1 MLLYYKKDN
10 FLFFWCIIFML
21 ICLSQYKKAYS
32 MTKLGINAKVS
43 ISTTLMVLV
52 SFSILAWFVYFN
64 AQKTITLIEYET
76 QEKQV
81 TQLENLID
89 VYIDE
94 KKRLINKLA
103 KEALAS
109 GLNESQMTQNLR
121 LIQESGDFNLAY
133 IGLESSGRMLR
144 GNGKH
149 QYPQDGYDPRTRDW
163 YQIPK
168 NSLKDEVLSEPWIQ
182 NSYKIP
188 VFGFASPLIENGKFI
203 GVASSDIALKS
214 LNAYI
219 HAQDK
224 NANEQEIIII
234 DKNGNYVSH
243 NDESK
248 ILQSDEF
255 AKAIKSNFSAN
266 TPTFKLDSNIAT
278 CRLESKTQWLLCS
291 IIPESRIADKLSKN
305 NKPIFIML
313 GIFAFVL
320 VVALYVILAY
330 LLKPIRRI
338 KKSLLEFFDFLN
350 HKQKSVNPLKL
361 RSGDEFQE
369 MAEAINENV
378 ETIQQ
383 NLLKDTKSLEDFF
396 QAVESIKQGH
406 LHLQIQTNANNP
418 QLTQLGVLFNEM
430 LTSLDENVSRV
441 LVILKRYA
449 DNDFQKQESGSAQNL
464 QGELQV
470 MNEGVGHLGE
480 EIRKMLF
487 TSLDFAKSLNLK
499 AKELED
505 SVMAMSESTQK
516 QSKSLEETANAVRE
530 ITESM
535 QGVDSKAQEVVQQG
549 DDIKKILGFIA
560 EIADQTNLL
569 ALNAAIEAARAG
581 EHGRGFAVV
590 ADEVRNLAE
599 RTQKSLGEIGAS
611 VNLLV
616 QSINDMGESIKVQME
631 SIEHINESIVAL
643 EEITNHNTQTAHK
656 TQEISLGVEHIA
668 QDILQDANMKK
679 F

>member
-1 MLLYYKKDN
+1 MGGVR
-10 FLFFWCIIFML
+10 
-21 ICLSQYKKAYS
+21 
-32 MTKLGINAKVS
+32 LGINAKVS

-121 LIQESGDFNLAY
+121 LIQESGDFNLTY
-133 IGLESSGRMLR
+133 IGIESSGRMLR
-144 GNGKH
+144 GNGNH
-149 QYPQDGYDPRTRDW
+149 QYPQDGYDPRTRSW

-182 NSYKIP
+182 ASYKIP
-188 VFGFASPLIENGKFI
+188 VFGFASPLVENGRFI
-203 GVASSDIALKS
+203 GVASADIALKS

-219 HAQDK
+219 HAQDQ
-224 NANEQEIIII
+224 NTSEQEIIVI

-248 ILQSDEF
+248 ILQSDEL
-255 AKAIKSNFSAN
+255 AQAIKSSFNAD

-278 CRLESKTQWLLCS
+278 CKVESQTQWLLCS
-291 IIPESRIADKLSKN
+291 IIPESRIADKLSQN

-378 ETIQQ
+378 ETIQH
-383 NLLKDTKSLEDFF
+383 NLLKDTKSLQDFF

-449 DNDFQKQESGSAQNL
+449 ENDFQKQENTQAQNL
-464 QGELQV
+464 QGELQA

-535 QGVDSKAQEVVQQG
+535 QGVDSKAQEVIQQG

-631 SIEHINESIVAL
+631 GIEHINESIAQL
-643 EEITNHNTQTAHK
+643 EEITSHNTHTAQK

>member
-1 MLLYYKKDN
+1 MAKLR
-10 FLFFWCIIFML
+10 
-21 ICLSQYKKAYS
+21 
-32 MTKLGINAKVS
+32 LGINAKVS

-109 GLNESQMTQNLR
+109 SLNESQMTQNLR
-121 LIQESGDFNLAY
+121 LIQESGDFNLTY
-133 IGLESSGRMLR
+133 IGIESSGRMLR

-149 QYPQDGYDPRTRDW
+149 QYPQDGYDPRTRSW

-188 VFGFASPLIENGKFI
+188 VFGFASPLIENGRFI

-219 HAQDK
+219 HAQDE
-224 NANEQEIIII
+224 NTSEQEIIII

-248 ILQSDEF
+248 ILQSDDF
-255 AKAIKSNFSAN
+255 SKAIKSSFSAD

-278 CRLESKTQWLLCS
+278 CKVESQTQWLLCS
-291 IIPESRIADKLSKN
+291 IIPESRIADKLSQN

-383 NLLKDTKSLEDFF
+383 NLLKDTKSLQEFF

-464 QGELQV
+464 QGELQA

-631 SIEHINESIVAL
+631 SIEHINESIVEL

>member
-1 MLLYYKKDN
+1 MAKLR
-10 FLFFWCIIFML
+10 
-21 ICLSQYKKAYS
+21 
-32 MTKLGINAKVS
+32 LGINAKVS

-64 AQKTITLIEYET
+64 AQKTIMLIEYET

-121 LIQESGDFNLAY
+121 LIQESGDFNLTY
-133 IGLESSGRMLR
+133 IGIESSGRMLR

-149 QYPQDGYDPRTRDW
+149 QYPQDGYDPRTRSW

-182 NSYKIP
+182 ASYKIP

-219 HAQDK
+219 HAQDE
-224 NANEQEIIII
+224 NTSEQEIIII

-248 ILQSDEF
+248 ILQSDDF
-255 AKAIKSNFSAN
+255 SKAIKSSFNAD
-266 TPTFKLDSNIAT
+266 TPTFKLDSTIAT
-278 CRLESKTQWLLCS
+278 CKVESQTQWLLCS
-291 IIPESRIADKLSKN
+291 IIPESRIADKLSQN

-313 GIFAFVL
+313 AIFALIL

-350 HKQKSVNPLKL
+350 HKQKSVSPLKL

-378 ETIQQ
+378 ETIQH
-383 NLLKDTKSLEDFF
+383 NLLKDTKSLQEFF

-631 SIEHINESIVAL
+631 SIEHINESIVEL

>member
-1 MLLYYKKDN
+1 
-10 FLFFWCIIFML
+10 
-21 ICLSQYKKAYS
+21 

-121 LIQESGDFNLAY
+121 LIQESGDFNLTY
-133 IGLESSGRMLR
+133 IGIESSGRMLR

-149 QYPQDGYDPRTRDW
+149 QYPQDGYDPRTRSW

-188 VFGFASPLIENGKFI
+188 VFGFASPLIENGRFI

-219 HAQDK
+219 HAQDE
-224 NANEQEIIII
+224 NTSEQEIIII

-248 ILQSDEF
+248 ILQSDDF
-255 AKAIKSNFSAN
+255 SKAIKSSFSAD

-278 CRLESKTQWLLCS
+278 CKLESQTQWLLCS
-291 IIPESRIADKLSKN
+291 IIPESRIADKLSQN

-313 GIFAFVL
+313 GIFAFIL

-383 NLLKDTKSLEDFF
+383 NLLKDTKSLQEFF

-449 DNDFQKQESGSAQNL
+449 DNDFQKQESGTTQNL
-464 QGELQV
+464 QGELQA

-631 SIEHINESIVAL
+631 SIEHINESIVEL

>member
-1 MLLYYKKDN
+1 MAKLR
-10 FLFFWCIIFML
+10 
-21 ICLSQYKKAYS
+21 
-32 MTKLGINAKVS
+32 LGINAKVS

-64 AQKTITLIEYET
+64 AQKTIMFIEYET

-121 LIQESGDFNLAY
+121 LIQESGDFNLTY
-133 IGLESSGRMLR
+133 IGIESSGRMLR

-149 QYPQDGYDPRTRDW
+149 QYPQDGYDPRTRSW

-182 NSYKIP
+182 ASYKIP

-219 HAQDK
+219 HAQDE
-224 NANEQEIIII
+224 NTSEQEIIII

-248 ILQSDEF
+248 ILQSDDF
-255 AKAIKSNFSAN
+255 SKAIKSSFNAD
-266 TPTFKLDSNIAT
+266 TPTFKLDSTIAT
-278 CRLESKTQWLLCS
+278 CKVESQTQWLLCS
-291 IIPESRIADKLSKN
+291 IIPESRIADKLSQN

-313 GIFAFVL
+313 AIFALIL

-350 HKQKSVNPLKL
+350 HKQKSVSPLKL

-378 ETIQQ
+378 ETIQH
-383 NLLKDTKSLEDFF
+383 NLLKDTKSLQEFF

-631 SIEHINESIVAL
+631 SIEHINESIVEL

>member
-1 MLLYYKKDN
+1 
-10 FLFFWCIIFML
+10 ML
-21 ICLSQYKKAYS
+21 IVYNMPHL
-32 MTKLGINAKVS
+32 TKGIGMATHQPRLGINAKVS

-94 KKRLINKLA
+94 KKRLIQKLA

-121 LIQESGDFNLAY
+121 LIQESGDFNLTY
-133 IGLESSGRMLR
+133 IGIESSGRMLR

-149 QYPQDGYDPRTRDW
+149 QYPQDGYDPRTRSW

-182 NSYKIP
+182 ASYKIP
-188 VFGFASPLIENGKFI
+188 VFGFASPLVENGKFI

-219 HAQDK
+219 HAQDE
-224 NANEQEIIII
+224 NTSEQEIIVI

-248 ILQSDEF
+248 ILQSDDF
-255 AKAIKSNFSAN
+255 SKAIKSSFNAD

-278 CRLESKTQWLLCS
+278 CKLESQTQWLLCS
-291 IIPESRIADKLSKN
+291 IIPESRIADKLSQN

-313 GIFAFVL
+313 GIFAFIL

-378 ETIQQ
+378 ETIQH
-383 NLLKDTKSLEDFF
+383 NLLKDTKSLQEFS

-449 DNDFQKQESGSAQNL
+449 DNDFQKQESRSAQNL
-464 QGELQV
+464 QGELQA

-616 QSINDMGESIKVQME
+616 QSINDMGESIKVQMG
-631 SIEHINESIVAL
+631 SIEHINESIVEL
-643 EEITNHNTQTAHK
+643 EETTSHNTQTAHK

-668 QDILQDANMKK
+668 QDILQDANRKK

>member
-1 MLLYYKKDN
+1 MGGVR
-10 FLFFWCIIFML
+10 
-21 ICLSQYKKAYS
+21 
-32 MTKLGINAKVS
+32 LGINAKVS

-76 QEKQV
+76 QERQV

-109 GLNESQMTQNLR
+109 SLNESQMTQNLR
-121 LIQESGDFNLAY
+121 LIQESGDFNLTY

-149 QYPQDGYDPRTRDW
+149 QYPQDGYDPRTRSW

-182 NSYKIP
+182 ASYKIP
-188 VFGFASPLIENGKFI
+188 VFGFASPLVENGRFI
-203 GVASSDIALKS
+203 GVASADIALKS

-243 NDESK
+243 SDESK
-248 ILQSDEF
+248 ILQSDEL
-255 AKAIKSNFSAN
+255 AKAIKSSFNPS
-266 TPTFKLDSNIAT
+266 TPTFKLDSTIAT
-278 CRLESKTQWLLCS
+278 CKVESQTQWLLCS
-291 IIPESRIADKLSKN
+291 IVPESRIADKLSQN

-313 GIFAFVL
+313 GIFALIL

-378 ETIQQ
+378 ETIQR

-441 LVILKRYA
+441 LAILNRYA
-449 DNDFQKQESGSAQNL
+449 DNDFQKQEGGSAQNL
-464 QGELQV
+464 QGELQA

-516 QSKSLEETANAVRE
+516 QSKSLEETANAVRD

-535 QGVDSKAQEVVQQG
+535 QGIDSKAQEVVQQG

-590 ADEVRNLAE
+590 ADEVRSLAE

-631 SIEHINESIVAL
+631 GIEHINESIVAL

-668 QDILQDANMKK
+668 QDILQDANKKK

>member
-1 MLLYYKKDN
+1 
-10 FLFFWCIIFML
+10 
-21 ICLSQYKKAYS
+21 
-32 MTKLGINAKVS
+32 MT
-43 ISTTLMVLV
+43 
-52 SFSILAWFVYFN
+52 
-64 AQKTITLIEYET
+64 
-76 QEKQV
+76 
-81 TQLENLID
+81 
-89 VYIDE
+89 
-94 KKRLINKLA
+94 
-103 KEALAS
+103 
-109 GLNESQMTQNLR
+109 
-121 LIQESGDFNLAY
+121 
-133 IGLESSGRMLR
+133 
-144 GNGKH
+144 
-149 QYPQDGYDPRTRDW
+149 PRTRSW

-182 NSYKIP
+182 ASYKIP
-188 VFGFASPLIENGKFI
+188 VFGFASPLVENGRFI

-219 HAQDK
+219 HAQDE
-224 NANEQEIIII
+224 NTSEQEIIII

-248 ILQSDEF
+248 ILQSDDF
-255 AKAIKSNFSAN
+255 SKAIKSAFSAD

-278 CRLESKTQWLLCS
+278 CKVESQTQWLLCS
-291 IIPESRIADKLSKN
+291 IIPESRIADKLSQN

-313 GIFAFVL
+313 AIFALIL

-369 MAEAINENV
+369 MADAINENV
-378 ETIQQ
+378 ETIQH
-383 NLLKDTKSLEDFF
+383 NLLKDTKSLQEFF
-396 QAVESIKQGH
+396 RAVENIKQGH

-441 LVILKRYA
+441 LEILKRYA
-449 DNDFQKQESGSAQNL
+449 DNDFQKQESGTTQNL
-464 QGELQV
+464 QGELQA

-631 SIEHINESIVAL
+631 SIEHINESIVEL

>member
-1 MLLYYKKDN
+1 
-10 FLFFWCIIFML
+10 ML
-21 ICLSQYKKAYS
+21 IVYNMPHL
-32 MTKLGINAKVS
+32 TKGIGMATHQPRLGINAKVS

-121 LIQESGDFNLAY
+121 LIQESGDFNLTY
-133 IGLESSGRMLR
+133 IGIESSGRMLR
-144 GNGKH
+144 GNGNH
-149 QYPQDGYDPRTRDW
+149 QYPQDGYDPRTRSW

-182 NSYKIP
+182 ASYKIP
-188 VFGFASPLIENGKFI
+188 VFGFASPLVENGRFI
-203 GVASSDIALKS
+203 GVASADIALKS

-219 HAQDK
+219 HAQDQ
-224 NANEQEIIII
+224 NTSEQEIIVI

-248 ILQSDEF
+248 ILQSDEL
-255 AKAIKSNFSAN
+255 AQAIKSSFNAD

-278 CRLESKTQWLLCS
+278 CKVESQTQWLLCS
-291 IIPESRIADKLSKN
+291 IIPESRIADKLSQN

-378 ETIQQ
+378 ETIQH
-383 NLLKDTKSLEDFF
+383 NLLKDTKSLQDFF

-449 DNDFQKQESGSAQNL
+449 ENDFQKQENTQAQNL
-464 QGELQV
+464 QGELQA

-535 QGVDSKAQEVVQQG
+535 QGVDSKAQEVIQQG

-631 SIEHINESIVAL
+631 GIEHINESIAQL
-643 EEITNHNTQTAHK
+643 EEITSHNTHTAQK

>member
-1 MLLYYKKDN
+1 MAKLR
-10 FLFFWCIIFML
+10 
-21 ICLSQYKKAYS
+21 
-32 MTKLGINAKVS
+32 LGINAKVS

-76 QEKQV
+76 QERQV

-121 LIQESGDFNLAY
+121 LIQESGDFNLTY
-133 IGLESSGRMLR
+133 IGIESSGRMLR

-149 QYPQDGYDPRTRDW
+149 QYPQDGYDPRTRSW

-219 HAQDK
+219 HAQDE
-224 NANEQEIIII
+224 NTSEQEIIII

-248 ILQSDEF
+248 ILQSDEL
-255 AKAIKSNFSAN
+255 AQAIKSSFNAD

-278 CRLESKTQWLLCS
+278 CRVESQTQWLLCS
-291 IIPESRIADKLSKN
+291 IIPESRIADKLSQN

-313 GIFAFVL
+313 GIFAFIL

-378 ETIQQ
+378 ETIQH
-383 NLLKDTKSLEDFF
+383 NLLKDTKSLQEFF

-464 QGELQV
+464 QGELQA

-616 QSINDMGESIKVQME
+616 QSINDMGEAIKVQMGG
-631 SIEHINESIVAL
+631 IEHINESIVEL
-643 EEITNHNTQTAHK
+643 EEITSHNTQTAHK

-668 QDILQDANMKK
+668 QDILQDANKKK

>member
-1 MLLYYKKDN
+1 
-10 FLFFWCIIFML
+10 
-21 ICLSQYKKAYS
+21 

-121 LIQESGDFNLAY
+121 LIQESGDFNLTY
-133 IGLESSGRMLR
+133 IGIESSGRMLR

-149 QYPQDGYDPRTRDW
+149 QYPQDGYDPRTRSW

-219 HAQDK
+219 HAQDE
-224 NANEQEIIII
+224 NTSEQEIIVI

-243 NDESK
+243 SDESK
-248 ILQSDEF
+248 ILQSDDF
-255 AKAIKSNFSAN
+255 SKAIKSSFNAD

-278 CRLESKTQWLLCS
+278 CKVESQTQWLLCS
-291 IIPESRIADKLSKN
+291 IIPESRIADKLSQN

-313 GIFAFVL
+313 GIFAFIL

-430 LTSLDENVSRV
+430 LTSLNENVSRV

-464 QGELQV
+464 QGELQA

-631 SIEHINESIVAL
+631 GIEHINESIVAL
-643 EEITNHNTQTAHK
+643 EEITSHNTHTAHK

>member
-1 MLLYYKKDN
+1 M
-10 FLFFWCIIFML
+10 IR
-21 ICLSQYKKAYS
+21 QYW
-32 MTKLGINAKVS
+32 
-43 ISTTLMVLV
+43 
-52 SFSILAWFVYFN
+52 SIL
-64 AQKTITLIEYET
+64 
-76 QEKQV
+76 
-81 TQLENLID
+81 
-89 VYIDE
+89 
-94 KKRLINKLA
+94 
-103 KEALAS
+103 
-109 GLNESQMTQNLR
+109 
-121 LIQESGDFNLAY
+121 
-133 IGLESSGRMLR
+133 
-144 GNGKH
+144 
-149 QYPQDGYDPRTRDW
+149 
-163 YQIPK
+163 
-168 NSLKDEVLSEPWIQ
+168 
-182 NSYKIP
+182 YKIP
-188 VFGFASPLIENGKFI
+188 VFGFASPLIENGRFI

-219 HAQDK
+219 HAQDE
-224 NANEQEIIII
+224 NTSEQEIIVI

-248 ILQSDEF
+248 ILQSDEL
-255 AKAIKSNFSAN
+255 AQAIKSSFNAD
-266 TPTFKLDSNIAT
+266 TPTFKLDSTIAT

-291 IIPESRIADKLSKN
+291 IIPESRIADKLSQN

-378 ETIQQ
+378 ETIQH
-383 NLLKDTKSLEDFF
+383 NLLKDTKSLQEFF
-396 QAVESIKQGH
+396 QAVENIKQGH

-430 LTSLDENVSRV
+430 LTSLDGNVSRV

-449 DNDFQKQESGSAQNL
+449 DNDFQKQESRSAQNL
-464 QGELQV
+464 QGELQA

-616 QSINDMGESIKVQME
+616 QSINDMGESIKVQMG
-631 SIEHINESIVAL
+631 SIEHINESIVEL

>member
-1 MLLYYKKDN
+1 MAKLR
-10 FLFFWCIIFML
+10 
-21 ICLSQYKKAYS
+21 
-32 MTKLGINAKVS
+32 LGINAKVS

-109 GLNESQMTQNLR
+109 SLNESQMTQNLR
-121 LIQESGDFNLAY
+121 LIQESGDFNLTY
-133 IGLESSGRMLR
+133 IGIESSGRMLR

-149 QYPQDGYDPRTRDW
+149 QYPQDGYDPRTRSW

-188 VFGFASPLIENGKFI
+188 VFGFASPLIENGRFI

-219 HAQDK
+219 HAQDE
-224 NANEQEIIII
+224 NTSEQEIIII

-248 ILQSDEF
+248 ILQSDDF
-255 AKAIKSNFSAN
+255 SKAIKSSFSAD

-278 CRLESKTQWLLCS
+278 CKLESQTQWLLCS
-291 IIPESRIADKLSKN
+291 IIPESRIADKLSQN

-313 GIFAFVL
+313 GIFAFIL

-383 NLLKDTKSLEDFF
+383 NLLKDTKSLQEFF

-449 DNDFQKQESGSAQNL
+449 DNDFQKQESGTTQNL
-464 QGELQV
+464 QGELQA

-631 SIEHINESIVAL
+631 SIEHINESIVEL

>member
-1 MLLYYKKDN
+1 
-10 FLFFWCIIFML
+10 ML
-21 ICLSQYKKAYS
+21 IVYNMPHL
-32 MTKLGINAKVS
+32 TKGIGMATHQPRLGINAKVS

-94 KKRLINKLA
+94 KKRLIQKLA

-121 LIQESGDFNLAY
+121 LIQESGDFNLTY
-133 IGLESSGRMLR
+133 IGIESSGRMLR

-149 QYPQDGYDPRTRDW
+149 QYPQDGYDPRTRSW

-188 VFGFASPLIENGKFI
+188 VFGFASPLIENGRFI

-219 HAQDK
+219 HAQDE
-224 NANEQEIIII
+224 NTSEQEIIII

-243 NDESK
+243 NDENK
-248 ILQSDEF
+248 ILQSDDF
-255 AKAIKSNFSAN
+255 SKAIKSSFNAD

-278 CRLESKTQWLLCS
+278 CKVESQTQWLLCS
-291 IIPESRIADKLSKN
+291 IIPESRIADKLSQN

-313 GIFAFVL
+313 AIFALIL

-350 HKQKSVNPLKL
+350 HKQKSVSPLKL

-378 ETIQQ
+378 ETIQH
-383 NLLKDTKSLEDFF
+383 NLLKDTKSLQEFF

-464 QGELQV
+464 QGELQA

-616 QSINDMGESIKVQME
+616 QSINDMGESIKVQMG
-631 SIEHINESIVAL
+631 SIEHINESIVEL

-668 QDILQDANMKK
+668 QDILQDANRKK

>member
-1 MLLYYKKDN
+1 MAKLR
-10 FLFFWCIIFML
+10 
-21 ICLSQYKKAYS
+21 
-32 MTKLGINAKVS
+32 LGINAKVS

-109 GLNESQMTQNLR
+109 SLNESQMTQNLR
-121 LIQESGDFNLAY
+121 LIQESGDFNLTY
-133 IGLESSGRMLR
+133 IGIESSGRMLR

-149 QYPQDGYDPRTRDW
+149 QYPQDGYDPRTRSW

-188 VFGFASPLIENGKFI
+188 VFGFASPLIENGRFI
-203 GVASSDIALKS
+203 GVASRDIALKS

-219 HAQDK
+219 HAQDE
-224 NANEQEIIII
+224 NTSDQEIIII

-255 AKAIKSNFSAN
+255 AKAIKSSFNAD

-291 IIPESRIADKLSKN
+291 IIPESRIADKLSQN

-383 NLLKDTKSLEDFF
+383 NLLKDTKSLQEFF

-464 QGELQV
+464 QGELQA

-631 SIEHINESIVAL
+631 GIEHINESIVAL

>member
-1 MLLYYKKDN
+1 
-10 FLFFWCIIFML
+10 
-21 ICLSQYKKAYS
+21 
-32 MTKLGINAKVS
+32 
-43 ISTTLMVLV
+43 MVLV

-81 TQLENLID
+81 TQLENLIN

-94 KKRLINKLA
+94 KKRLIGKLA

-121 LIQESGDFNLAY
+121 LIQESGDFNLTY
-133 IGLESSGRMLR
+133 IGIKSSGRMLR

-149 QYPQDGYDPRTRDW
+149 QYPQDGYDPRTRSW

-168 NSLKDEVLSEPWIQ
+168 NSFKDEVLSEPWIQ

-188 VFGFASPLIENGKFI
+188 VFGFASPLIENGRFI

-219 HAQDK
+219 HAQDE
-224 NANEQEIIII
+224 NTSEQEIIVI

-248 ILQSDEF
+248 ILQSDDF
-255 AKAIKSNFSAN
+255 SKAIKSSFNAD

-278 CRLESKTQWLLCS
+278 CKVESQTQWLLCS
-291 IIPESRIADKLSKN
+291 IIPESRIADKLSQN

-313 GIFAFVL
+313 AIFALIL

-350 HKQKSVNPLKL
+350 HKQKSVNSLKL

-378 ETIQQ
+378 ETIQH
-383 NLLKDTKSLEDFF
+383 NLLKDTKSLQEFF

-430 LTSLDENVSRV
+430 LTSLNENVSRV
-441 LVILKRYA
+441 LEILNRYA
-449 DNDFQKQESGSAQNL
+449 ENDFQKQESGTTQNL
-464 QGELQV
+464 QGELQA

-616 QSINDMGESIKVQME
+616 QSINDMGEAIKVQME
-631 SIEHINESIVAL
+631 SIEHINESIVEL

-668 QDILQDANMKK
+668 QDILQDANKKK

>member
-1 MLLYYKKDN
+1 MATH
-10 FLFFWCIIFML
+10 
-21 ICLSQYKKAYS
+21 QPR
-32 MTKLGINAKVS
+32 LGINAKVS

-76 QEKQV
+76 QERQV
-81 TQLENLID
+81 SQLENLID

-121 LIQESGDFNLAY
+121 LIQESGDFNLTY
-133 IGLESSGRMLR
+133 IGIESSGRMLR

-149 QYPQDGYDPRTRDW
+149 QYPQDGYDPRSRSW

-188 VFGFASPLIENGKFI
+188 VFGFASPLIENGRFI
-203 GVASSDIALKS
+203 GVASADIALKS

-219 HAQDK
+219 HAQDE
-224 NANEQEIIII
+224 NTSGQEIIVI

-243 NDESK
+243 SDESK
-248 ILQSDEF
+248 ILQSDEL
-255 AKAIKSNFSAN
+255 AQVIKSSFNAD

-278 CRLESKTQWLLCS
+278 CKLESQTQWLLCS
-291 IIPESRIADKLSKN
+291 IIPESRIADKLNAN

-313 GIFAFVL
+313 GIFALIL

-338 KKSLLEFFDFLN
+338 KRSLLEFFDFLN

-369 MAEAINENV
+369 MADAINENV
-378 ETIQQ
+378 ETIQH

-441 LVILKRYA
+441 LAILNKYA

-464 QGELQV
+464 QGELQA

-505 SVMAMSESTQK
+505 SVMAMSESTGK

-535 QGVDSKAQEVVQQG
+535 QGIDSKAQEVIQQG

-631 SIEHINESIVAL
+631 GIEHINESIAQL
-643 EEITNHNTQTAHK
+643 EEITSHNTHTAQK

-668 QDILQDANMKK
+668 QDILQDANRKK

>member
-1 MLLYYKKDN
+1 MAKLR
-10 FLFFWCIIFML
+10 
-21 ICLSQYKKAYS
+21 
-32 MTKLGINAKVS
+32 LGINAKVS

-64 AQKTITLIEYET
+64 AQKTIMLIEYET

-121 LIQESGDFNLAY
+121 LIQESGDFNLTY
-133 IGLESSGRMLR
+133 IGIESSGRMLR

-149 QYPQDGYDPRTRDW
+149 QYPQDGYDPRTRSW

-188 VFGFASPLIENGKFI
+188 VFGFASPLIENGRFI

-219 HAQDK
+219 HAQDE
-224 NANEQEIIII
+224 NTSEQEIIII

-243 NDESK
+243 SDESK
-248 ILQSDEF
+248 ILQSDDF
-255 AKAIKSNFSAN
+255 SKAIKSSFNAD

-278 CRLESKTQWLLCS
+278 CKVESQTQWLLCS
-291 IIPESRIADKLSKN
+291 IIPESRIADKLSQN

-313 GIFAFVL
+313 GIFAFIL

-378 ETIQQ
+378 ETIQH
-383 NLLKDTKSLEDFF
+383 NLLKDTKSLQDFF

-449 DNDFQKQESGSAQNL
+449 DNDFQKQESGTTQNL
-464 QGELQV
+464 QGELQA

-535 QGVDSKAQEVVQQG
+535 QGVDSRAQEVVQQG

>member
-1 MLLYYKKDN
+1 MGGVR
-10 FLFFWCIIFML
+10 
-21 ICLSQYKKAYS
+21 
-32 MTKLGINAKVS
+32 LGINAKVS

-76 QEKQV
+76 QERQV

-121 LIQESGDFNLAY
+121 LIQESGDFNLTY

-149 QYPQDGYDPRTRDW
+149 QYPQDGYDPRTRSW

-168 NSLKDEVLSEPWIQ
+168 ASLKDEVLSEPWIQ
-182 NSYKIP
+182 ASYKIP

-203 GVASSDIALKS
+203 GVASADIALKS

-224 NANEQEIIII
+224 AEQKQQEIIII

-243 NDESK
+243 SDESK
-248 ILQSDEF
+248 ILQSDEL
-255 AKAIKSNFSAN
+255 AQAIKSSFNADTS
-266 TPTFKLDSNIAT
+266 TFKLDSTIAT
-278 CRLESKTQWLLCS
+278 CKLESQTQWLLCS
-291 IIPESRIADKLSKN
+291 IIPESRIADKLSQN
-305 NKPIFIML
+305 NKPIFVML
-313 GIFAFVL
+313 GIFALIL

-378 ETIQQ
+378 ETIQH
-383 NLLKDTKSLEDFF
+383 NLLKDTKSLQEFF

-441 LVILKRYA
+441 LVILNRYA
-449 DNDFQKQESGSAQNL
+449 DNDFQKQENGTTQNL
-464 QGELQV
+464 QGELQA

-616 QSINDMGESIKVQME
+616 QSINDMGETIKVQME
-631 SIEHINESIVAL
+631 GIEHINESIVEL

>member
-1 MLLYYKKDN
+1 
-10 FLFFWCIIFML
+10 
-21 ICLSQYKKAYS
+21 

-64 AQKTITLIEYET
+64 AQKTIMLIEYET

-121 LIQESGDFNLAY
+121 LIQESGDFNLTY
-133 IGLESSGRMLR
+133 IGIESSGRMLR

-149 QYPQDGYDPRTRDW
+149 QYPQDGYDPRTRSW

-188 VFGFASPLIENGKFI
+188 VFGFASPLIENGRFI

-219 HAQDK
+219 HAQDE
-224 NANEQEIIII
+224 NTSEQEIIII

-243 NDESK
+243 NDENK
-248 ILQSDEF
+248 ILQSDEL
-255 AKAIKSNFSAN
+255 AQAIKSSFSAD

-278 CRLESKTQWLLCS
+278 CKVESQTQWLLCS
-291 IIPESRIADKLSKN
+291 IIPESRIADKLSQN

-313 GIFAFVL
+313 GIFALIL

-378 ETIQQ
+378 ETIQH
-383 NLLKDTKSLEDFF
+383 NLLKDTKSLQEFF

-449 DNDFQKQESGSAQNL
+449 DNDFQKQESRSAQNL
-464 QGELQV
+464 QGELQA

-616 QSINDMGESIKVQME
+616 QSINDMGEAIKVQME
-631 SIEHINESIVAL
+631 GIEHINESIVEL
-643 EEITNHNTQTAHK
+643 EEITSHNTQTAHK

>member
-1 MLLYYKKDN
+1 
-10 FLFFWCIIFML
+10 
-21 ICLSQYKKAYS
+21 

-121 LIQESGDFNLAY
+121 LIQESGDFNLTY
-133 IGLESSGRMLR
+133 IGIESSGRMLR

-149 QYPQDGYDPRTRDW
+149 QYPQDGYDPRTRSW

-188 VFGFASPLIENGKFI
+188 VFGFASPLIENGRFI

-219 HAQDK
+219 HAQDE
-224 NANEQEIIII
+224 NTSEQEIIII

-243 NDESK
+243 SDESK
-248 ILQSDEF
+248 ILQSDDF
-255 AKAIKSNFSAN
+255 SKAIKSSFSAD

-291 IIPESRIADKLSKN
+291 IIPESRIADKLSQN

-313 GIFAFVL
+313 AIFALIL

-378 ETIQQ
+378 ETIQH
-383 NLLKDTKSLEDFF
+383 NLLKDTKSLQEFF
-396 QAVESIKQGH
+396 QAVENIKQGH

-464 QGELQV
+464 QGELQA

-631 SIEHINESIVAL
+631 SIEHINESIVEL

>member
-1 MLLYYKKDN
+1 
-10 FLFFWCIIFML
+10 
-21 ICLSQYKKAYS
+21 

-121 LIQESGDFNLAY
+121 LIQESGDFNLTY
-133 IGLESSGRMLR
+133 IGIESSGRMLR

-149 QYPQDGYDPRTRDW
+149 QYPQDGYDPRTRSW

-188 VFGFASPLIENGKFI
+188 VFGFASPLIENGRFI

-219 HAQDK
+219 HAQDE
-224 NANEQEIIII
+224 NTSEQEIIVI

-248 ILQSDEF
+248 ILQSDEL
-255 AKAIKSNFSAN
+255 AQAIKSSFNAD
-266 TPTFKLDSNIAT
+266 TPTFKLDSTIVT

-291 IIPESRIADKLSKN
+291 IIPESRIADKLSQN

-378 ETIQQ
+378 ETIQH
-383 NLLKDTKSLEDFF
+383 NLLKDTKSLQEFF
-396 QAVESIKQGH
+396 QAVENIKQGH

-464 QGELQV
+464 QGELQA

-631 SIEHINESIVAL
+631 SIEHINESIVEL

>member
-1 MLLYYKKDN
+1 MAKLR
-10 FLFFWCIIFML
+10 
-21 ICLSQYKKAYS
+21 
-32 MTKLGINAKVS
+32 LGINAKVS

-121 LIQESGDFNLAY
+121 LIQESGDFNLTY
-133 IGLESSGRMLR
+133 IGIESSGRMLR

-149 QYPQDGYDPRTRDW
+149 QYPQDGYDPRTRSW

-182 NSYKIP
+182 ASYKIP
-188 VFGFASPLIENGKFI
+188 VFGFASPLVENGRFI

-219 HAQDK
+219 HAQDE
-224 NANEQEIIII
+224 NTSEQEIIVI

-248 ILQSDEF
+248 ILQSDDF
-255 AKAIKSNFSAN
+255 SKAIKSSFNAD

-278 CRLESKTQWLLCS
+278 CKVESQTQWLLCS
-291 IIPESRIADKLSKN
+291 IIPESRIADKLSQN

-313 GIFAFVL
+313 GIFAFIL

-378 ETIQQ
+378 ETIQH

-396 QAVESIKQGH
+396 QAVENIKQGH

-643 EEITNHNTQTAHK
+643 EEITSHNTQTAHK

>member
-1 MLLYYKKDN
+1 MAKPK
-10 FLFFWCIIFML
+10 I
-21 ICLSQYKKAYS
+21 
-32 MTKLGINAKVS
+32 GISAKVS

-121 LIQESGDFNLAY
+121 LIQESGDFNLTY
-133 IGLESSGRMLR
+133 IGIESSGRMLR

-149 QYPQDGYDPRTRDW
+149 QYPQDGYDPRTRSW

-188 VFGFASPLIENGKFI
+188 VFGFASPLIENGRFI

-219 HAQDK
+219 HAQDE
-224 NANEQEIIII
+224 NTSEQEIIII

-243 NDESK
+243 SDESK
-248 ILQSDEF
+248 ILQSDEL
-255 AKAIKSNFSAN
+255 AQAIKSSFNAD

-278 CRLESKTQWLLCS
+278 CKVESQTQWLLCS
-291 IIPESRIADKLSKN
+291 IIPESRIADKLSQN

-383 NLLKDTKSLEDFF
+383 NLLKDTKSLQEFF

-441 LVILKRYA
+441 LEILKRYA

-464 QGELQV
+464 QGELQA

-616 QSINDMGESIKVQME
+616 QSINDMGEAIKVQME

>member
-1 MLLYYKKDN
+1 
-10 FLFFWCIIFML
+10 ML
-21 ICLSQYKKAYS
+21 IVYNMPHL
-32 MTKLGINAKVS
+32 TKGIGMATHQPRLGINAKVS

-103 KEALAS
+103 KEVLAS

-121 LIQESGDFNLAY
+121 LIQESGDFNLTY
-133 IGLESSGRMLR
+133 IGIESSGRMLR
-144 GNGKH
+144 GNGNH
-149 QYPQDGYDPRTRDW
+149 QYPQDGYDPRTRSW

-182 NSYKIP
+182 ASYKIP
-188 VFGFASPLIENGKFI
+188 VFGFASPLVENGRFI
-203 GVASSDIALKS
+203 GVASADIALKS

-219 HAQDK
+219 HAQDQ
-224 NANEQEIIII
+224 NTSEQEIIVI

-248 ILQSDEF
+248 ILQSDEL
-255 AKAIKSNFSAN
+255 AQAIKSSFNAD

-278 CRLESKTQWLLCS
+278 CKVESQTQWLLCS
-291 IIPESRIADKLSKN
+291 IIPESRIADKLSQN

-378 ETIQQ
+378 ETIQH
-383 NLLKDTKSLEDFF
+383 NLLKDTKSLQDFF

-449 DNDFQKQESGSAQNL
+449 ENDFQKQESGAAQNL
-464 QGELQV
+464 QGELQA

-535 QGVDSKAQEVVQQG
+535 QGVDSKAQEVIQQG

-631 SIEHINESIVAL
+631 GIEHINESIAQL
-643 EEITNHNTQTAHK
+643 EEITSHNTHTAQK

>member
-1 MLLYYKKDN
+1 MGGVR
-10 FLFFWCIIFML
+10 
-21 ICLSQYKKAYS
+21 
-32 MTKLGINAKVS
+32 LGINAKVS
-43 ISTTLMVLV
+43 LSTTLMVLV

-121 LIQESGDFNLAY
+121 LIQESGDFNLTY
-133 IGLESSGRMLR
+133 IGIESSGRMLR
-144 GNGKH
+144 GNGNH
-149 QYPQDGYDPRTRDW
+149 QYPQDGYDPRTRSW

-182 NSYKIP
+182 ASYKIP
-188 VFGFASPLIENGKFI
+188 VFGFASPLVENGRFI
-203 GVASSDIALKS
+203 GVASADIALKS

-219 HAQDK
+219 HAQDQ
-224 NANEQEIIII
+224 NTSEQEIIVI

-248 ILQSDEF
+248 ILQSDEL
-255 AKAIKSNFSAN
+255 AQAIKSSFNAD

-278 CRLESKTQWLLCS
+278 CKVESQTQWLLCS
-291 IIPESRIADKLSKN
+291 IIPESRIADKLSQN

-378 ETIQQ
+378 ETIQH
-383 NLLKDTKSLEDFF
+383 NLLKDTKSLRDFF

-441 LVILKRYA
+441 LEILKRYA
-449 DNDFQKQESGSAQNL
+449 DNDFQKQESGAAQNL
-464 QGELQV
+464 QGELQA

-631 SIEHINESIVAL
+631 GIEHINESIVAL

-668 QDILQDANMKK
+668 QDILQDANRKK

>member
-1 MLLYYKKDN
+1 
-10 FLFFWCIIFML
+10 ML
-21 ICLSQYKKAYS
+21 IVYNMPHL
-32 MTKLGINAKVS
+32 TKGIGMATHQPRLGINAKVS

-121 LIQESGDFNLAY
+121 LIQESGDFNLTY
-133 IGLESSGRMLR
+133 IGIESSGRMLR
-144 GNGKH
+144 GNGNH
-149 QYPQDGYDPRTRDW
+149 QYPQDGYDPRTRSW

-182 NSYKIP
+182 ASYKIP
-188 VFGFASPLIENGKFI
+188 VFGFASPLVENGRFI
-203 GVASSDIALKS
+203 GVASADIALKS

-219 HAQDK
+219 HAQDQ
-224 NANEQEIIII
+224 NTSEQEIIVI

-248 ILQSDEF
+248 ILQSDEL
-255 AKAIKSNFSAN
+255 AQAIKSSFNAD

-278 CRLESKTQWLLCS
+278 CKVESQTQWLLCS
-291 IIPESRIADKLSKN
+291 IIPESRIADKLSQN

-378 ETIQQ
+378 ETIQH
-383 NLLKDTKSLEDFF
+383 NLLKDTKSLQDFF

-449 DNDFQKQESGSAQNL
+449 ENDFQKQENTQAQNL
-464 QGELQV
+464 QGELQA

-616 QSINDMGESIKVQME
+616 QSINDMGESIKVQMG
-631 SIEHINESIVAL
+631 SIEHINESIVEL
-643 EEITNHNTQTAHK
+643 EEITNHNTQTAQK

-668 QDILQDANMKK
+668 QDILQDANRKK

>member
-1 MLLYYKKDN
+1 MAKLR
-10 FLFFWCIIFML
+10 
-21 ICLSQYKKAYS
+21 
-32 MTKLGINAKVS
+32 LGINAKVS

-121 LIQESGDFNLAY
+121 LIQESGDFNLTY
-133 IGLESSGRMLR
+133 IGIESSGRMLR

-149 QYPQDGYDPRTRDW
+149 QYPQDGYDPRTRSW

-219 HAQDK
+219 HAQDE
-224 NANEQEIIII
+224 NTSEQEIIII

-255 AKAIKSNFSAN
+255 AKTIKSSFSAD

-278 CRLESKTQWLLCS
+278 CKVESQTQWLLCS
-291 IIPESRIADKLSKN
+291 IIPESRIADKLSQN

-313 GIFAFVL
+313 GIFALIL

-378 ETIQQ
+378 ETIQH
-383 NLLKDTKSLEDFF
+383 NLLKDTKSLQEFF
-396 QAVESIKQGH
+396 QAVENIKQGH

-464 QGELQV
+464 QGELQA

-631 SIEHINESIVAL
+631 GIEHINESIVEL
-643 EEITNHNTQTAHK
+643 EEITNHNTQTAYK

>member
-1 MLLYYKKDN
+1 MAKLR
-10 FLFFWCIIFML
+10 
-21 ICLSQYKKAYS
+21 
-32 MTKLGINAKVS
+32 LGINAKVS

-109 GLNESQMTQNLR
+109 SLNESQMTQNLR
-121 LIQESGDFNLAY
+121 LIQESGDFNLTY
-133 IGLESSGRMLR
+133 IGIESSGRMLR

-149 QYPQDGYDPRTRDW
+149 QYPQDGYDPRTRSW

-188 VFGFASPLIENGKFI
+188 VFGFASPLIENGRFI

-219 HAQDK
+219 HAQDE
-224 NANEQEIIII
+224 NTSEQEIIII

-255 AKAIKSNFSAN
+255 AKAIKSSFSAD

-278 CRLESKTQWLLCS
+278 CKLESQTQWLLCS
-291 IIPESRIADKLSKN
+291 IIPESRIADKLSQN

-313 GIFAFVL
+313 GIFAFIL

-383 NLLKDTKSLEDFF
+383 NLLKDTKSLQEFF

-464 QGELQV
+464 QGELQA

>member
-1 MLLYYKKDN
+1 MGGVR
-10 FLFFWCIIFML
+10 
-21 ICLSQYKKAYS
+21 
-32 MTKLGINAKVS
+32 LGINAKVS
-43 ISTTLMVLV
+43 LSTTLMVLV

-121 LIQESGDFNLAY
+121 LIQESGDFNLTY
-133 IGLESSGRMLR
+133 IGIESSGRMLR
-144 GNGKH
+144 GNGNH
-149 QYPQDGYDPRTRDW
+149 QYPQDGYDPRTRSW

-182 NSYKIP
+182 ASYKIP
-188 VFGFASPLIENGKFI
+188 VFGFASPLVENGRFI
-203 GVASSDIALKS
+203 GVASADIALKS

-219 HAQDK
+219 HAQDQ
-224 NANEQEIIII
+224 NTSEQEIIVI

-248 ILQSDEF
+248 ILQSDEL
-255 AKAIKSNFSAN
+255 AQAIKSSFNAD
-266 TPTFKLDSNIAT
+266 TPTFKLDSTIAT
-278 CRLESKTQWLLCS
+278 CKVESQTQWLLCS
-291 IIPESRIADKLSKN
+291 IIPESRIADKLSQN

-378 ETIQQ
+378 ETIQH
-383 NLLKDTKSLEDFF
+383 NLLKDTKSLQDFF

-441 LVILKRYA
+441 LEILKRYA
-449 DNDFQKQESGSAQNL
+449 DNDFQKQESGAAQNL
-464 QGELQV
+464 QGELQA

-499 AKELED
+499 AKELEE
-505 SVMAMSESTQK
+505 SVMAMSESTGK

-535 QGVDSKAQEVVQQG
+535 QGIDSKAQEVIQQG

-631 SIEHINESIVAL
+631 GIEHINESIVAL

>member
-1 MLLYYKKDN
+1 
-10 FLFFWCIIFML
+10 
-21 ICLSQYKKAYS
+21 

-94 KKRLINKLA
+94 KKRLIQKLA

-149 QYPQDGYDPRTRDW
+149 QYPQDGYDPRTRNW

-168 NSLKDEVLSEPWIQ
+168 ASLKDEVLSEPWIQ

-219 HAQDK
+219 HAQDE
-224 NANEQEIIII
+224 NASEQEIIII

-243 NDESK
+243 NDENK

-255 AKAIKSNFSAN
+255 ARAIKSSFSADM
-266 TPTFKLDSNIAT
+266 PTFKLDSNIVT

-313 GIFAFVL
+313 GIFAFIL

-396 QAVESIKQGH
+396 QAVENIKQGH

-441 LVILKRYA
+441 LEILNRYA
-449 DNDFQKQESGSAQNL
+449 ENDFQKQENGTTQNL
-464 QGELQV
+464 QGELQA

-616 QSINDMGESIKVQME
+616 QSINDMGEAIKVQMGG
-631 SIEHINESIVAL
+631 IEHINESIVEL
-643 EEITNHNTQTAHK
+643 EEITSHNTQTAHK

-668 QDILQDANMKK
+668 QDILQDANKKK

>member
-1 MLLYYKKDN
+1 MAKLR
-10 FLFFWCIIFML
+10 
-21 ICLSQYKKAYS
+21 
-32 MTKLGINAKVS
+32 LGINAKVS

-94 KKRLINKLA
+94 KKRLIQKLA

-149 QYPQDGYDPRTRDW
+149 QYPQDGYDPRTRNW

-168 NSLKDEVLSEPWIQ
+168 ASLKDEVLSEPWIQ

-243 NDESK
+243 NDENK

-255 AKAIKSNFSAN
+255 ARAIKSSFSADM
-266 TPTFKLDSNIAT
+266 PTFKLDSNIVT

-396 QAVESIKQGH
+396 QAVENIKQGH

-441 LVILKRYA
+441 LAILNRYA
-449 DNDFQKQESGSAQNL
+449 DNDFQKQENGTTQNL
-464 QGELQV
+464 QGELQA

-631 SIEHINESIVAL
+631 GIEHINESIVAL

>member
-1 MLLYYKKDN
+1 
-10 FLFFWCIIFML
+10 
-21 ICLSQYKKAYS
+21 

-76 QEKQV
+76 QERQV

-121 LIQESGDFNLAY
+121 LIQESGDFNLTY
-133 IGLESSGRMLR
+133 IGIESSGRMLR

-149 QYPQDGYDPRTRDW
+149 QYPQDGYDPRTRSW

-219 HAQDK
+219 HAQDE
-224 NANEQEIIII
+224 NTSEQEIIVI

-248 ILQSDEF
+248 ILQSDDF
-255 AKAIKSNFSAN
+255 SKAIKSSFNAD

-278 CRLESKTQWLLCS
+278 CKVESQTQWLLCS
-291 IIPESRIADKLSKN
+291 IIPESRIADKLSQN

-313 GIFAFVL
+313 GIFALIL

-378 ETIQQ
+378 EKIQH

-449 DNDFQKQESGSAQNL
+449 DNDFQKQEGGSAQNL
-464 QGELQV
+464 QGELQA

-616 QSINDMGESIKVQME
+616 QSINDMGEAIKVQMG

-643 EEITNHNTQTAHK
+643 EEITNHNTQTAYK

-668 QDILQDANMKK
+668 QDILQDANKKK

>member
-1 MLLYYKKDN
+1 
-10 FLFFWCIIFML
+10 
-21 ICLSQYKKAYS
+21 

-121 LIQESGDFNLAY
+121 LIQESGDFNLTY
-133 IGLESSGRMLR
+133 IGIESSGRMLR

-149 QYPQDGYDPRTRDW
+149 QYPQDGYDPRTRSW

-188 VFGFASPLIENGKFI
+188 VFGFASPLIENGRFI

-219 HAQDK
+219 HAQDE
-224 NANEQEIIII
+224 NTSEQEIIII

-243 NDESK
+243 NDENK

-255 AKAIKSNFSAN
+255 AKAIKSSFSVD

-278 CRLESKTQWLLCS
+278 CKVESQTQWLLCS
-291 IIPESRIADKLSKN
+291 IIPESRIADKLSQN

-313 GIFAFVL
+313 GIFAFIL

-383 NLLKDTKSLEDFF
+383 NLLKDTKSLQEFF

-464 QGELQV
+464 QGELQA

-631 SIEHINESIVAL
+631 SIEHINESIVEL
-643 EEITNHNTQTAHK
+643 EEITSHNTQTAHK

>member
-1 MLLYYKKDN
+1 MAKLR
-10 FLFFWCIIFML
+10 
-21 ICLSQYKKAYS
+21 
-32 MTKLGINAKVS
+32 LGINAKVS

-64 AQKTITLIEYET
+64 AQKTIMLIEYET

-121 LIQESGDFNLAY
+121 LIQESGDFNLTY

-149 QYPQDGYDPRTRDW
+149 QYPQDGYDPRTRNW

-168 NSLKDEVLSEPWIQ
+168 ASLKDEVLSEPWIQ

-219 HAQDK
+219 HAQDE
-224 NANEQEIIII
+224 NASEQEIIII

-243 NDESK
+243 NDENK
-248 ILQSDEF
+248 ILQSDEL
-255 AKAIKSNFSAN
+255 AQAIKSSFNAD

-278 CRLESKTQWLLCS
+278 CKVESQTQWLLCS
-291 IIPESRIADKLSKN
+291 IIPESRIADKLSQN

-338 KKSLLEFFDFLN
+338 KRSLLEFFDFLN

-378 ETIQQ
+378 ETIQH

-441 LVILKRYA
+441 LAILKRYVE
-449 DNDFQKQESGSAQNL
+449 NDFQKQENGTTQNL
-464 QGELQV
+464 QGELQA

-616 QSINDMGESIKVQME
+616 QSINDMGEAIKVQMGG
-631 SIEHINESIVAL
+631 IEHINESIVAL
-643 EEITNHNTQTAHK
+643 EEITSHNTQTAHK

-668 QDILQDANMKK
+668 QDILQDANKKK

>member
-1 MLLYYKKDN
+1 MAKLR
-10 FLFFWCIIFML
+10 
-21 ICLSQYKKAYS
+21 
-32 MTKLGINAKVS
+32 LGINAKVS

-109 GLNESQMTQNLR
+109 SLNESQMTQNLR
-121 LIQESGDFNLAY
+121 LIQESGDFNLTY
-133 IGLESSGRMLR
+133 IGIESSGRMLR

-149 QYPQDGYDPRTRDW
+149 QYPQDGYDPRTRSW

-182 NSYKIP
+182 ASYKIP
-188 VFGFASPLIENGKFI
+188 VFGFASPLIENGRFI
-203 GVASSDIALKS
+203 GVASADIALKS

-219 HAQDK
+219 HAQDE
-224 NANEQEIIII
+224 NTSEQEIIII

-255 AKAIKSNFSAN
+255 AKAIKSSFNAD

-291 IIPESRIADKLSKN
+291 IIPESRIADKLSQN

-464 QGELQV
+464 QGELQA

-631 SIEHINESIVAL
+631 GIEHINESIVAL